1 MLREELNHD
10 EHGGVEIKNL
20 KSQIARIAIE
30 RQVWWTTDATCTV
43 LTCNPPEMLSDILEH
58 SRAVAV
64 AMRLCKI
71 ITA

>member
-10 EHGGVEIKNL
+10 EHGGVETKNL

-30 RQVWWTTDATCTV
+30 RQVWWTTDAA
-43 LTCNPPEMLSDILEH
+43 CNPPEMLSDILEQ